1 MPPKKQR
8 LLNLSGQKTLF
19 NFSFSNSKDDNN
31 NPVDTNTNTAI
42 NNPNKSTDHGDDIN
56 PGIDPESEAQN
67 ESQMSESNNK
77 TTETES
83 ERSEHRKYRQVSGKL
98 WAWHYLN
105 ENKMFCKVCMKA
117 GKKNTMTIGC
127 TTFKTEKC
135 M

>member
-8 LLNLSGQKTLF
+8 LLNLPGQKTLF
-19 NFSFSNSKDDNN
+19 NFSFSNSKDD
-31 NPVDTNTNTAI
+31 TNTDTAI
-42 NNPNKSTDHGDDIN
+42 DKSTDHGDDIN
-56 PGIDPESEAQN
+56 PGTDPESETQN

-83 ERSEHRKYRQVSGKL
+83 ERYEHRKYRQVSEKL
-98 WAWHYLN
+98 WPWLYLN

-127 TTFKTEKC
+127 TTFTTEKC

>member
-8 LLNLSGQKTLF
+8 LLNLPGQKTLF
-19 NFSFSNSKDDNN
+19 NFSLSNSKDDNN

-42 NNPNKSTDHGDDIN
+42 DKSTDHGDDIN
-56 PGIDPESEAQN
+56 PGIDPESET
-67 ESQMSESNNK
+67 QMAESNNK
-77 TTETES
+77 TTKTES
-83 ERSEHRKYRQVSGKL
+83 ERFEHRKYRQISEKL
-98 WAWHYLN
+98 WPWLYLN

>member
-1 MPPKKQR
+1 MP
-8 LLNLSGQKTLF
+8 GQKILF
-19 NFSFSNSKDDNN
+19 NFSFSNSKDENN

-42 NNPNKSTDHGDDIN
+42 DKSTDHIDDIN
-56 PGIDPESEAQN
+56 KGIDPESETQN

-83 ERSEHRKYRQVSGKL
+83 ESEHRKYRQVSEKL
-98 WAWHYLN
+98 WPWLYLN
-105 ENKMFCKVCMKA
+105 ENKMFCKVGMKA

-127 TTFKTEKC
+127 TTKTEKC

>member
-8 LLNLSGQKTLF
+8 LLNLPGQKILF

-42 NNPNKSTDHGDDIN
+42 DKSTDHGDDIN
-56 PGIDPESEAQN
+56 WGIDPESETQN

-83 ERSEHRKYRQVSGKL
+83 KYRQVSEKL
-98 WAWHYLN
+98 WPWLYLN

-117 GKKNTMTIGC
+117 GKKNTMKIGC

>member
-1 MPPKKQR
+1 MPTKKQR
-8 LLNLSGQKTLF
+8 LLNWPGQKTFF

-42 NNPNKSTDHGDDIN
+42 DKSTDHGNDIN
-56 PGIDPESEAQN
+56 PGIDPES

-83 ERSEHRKYRQVSGKL
+83 ERSQHCKYRQVSKKL
-98 WAWHYLN
+98 WPWFYLN

-117 GKKNTMTIGC
+117 GKKNTLTIIGC
-127 TTFKTEKC
+127 TTFKTKKYI
-135 M
+135 

>member
-8 LLNLSGQKTLF
+8 LLNLPGQKTLF
-19 NFSFSNSKDDNN
+19 NFSLSNSKDNN
-31 NPVDTNTNTAI
+31 NNSVDTNTNTAI
-42 NNPNKSTDHGDDIN
+42 DKSTDHGDDIN
-56 PGIDPESEAQN
+56 PGIDPESETQN

-83 ERSEHRKYRQVSGKL
+83 ERSEHRKYRQVSEKL
-98 WAWHYLN
+98 WPWLYLN

-127 TTFKTEKC
+127 TTFKTETC

>member
-8 LLNLSGQKTLF
+8 LLNLPGQKTLF

-31 NPVDTNTNTAI
+31 NPVDTNTNTVI
-42 NNPNKSTDHGDDIN
+42 DKSTDHGNDIN
-56 PGIDPESEAQN
+56 PGINPESETQN

-83 ERSEHRKYRQVSGKL
+83 ERFEHHKYRQVSEKL
-98 WAWHYLN
+98 WPWLYLN
-105 ENKMFCKVCMKA
+105 ENKMFCKMCMKA
-117 GKKNTMTIGC
+117 GKKNT
-127 TTFKTEKC
+127 TFKTEKC

>member
-1 MPPKKQR
+1 MPLKKQR
-8 LLNLSGQKTLF
+8 LRNLPGQKTLF
-19 NFSFSNSKDDNN
+19 NFSLRNSKDDNN

-42 NNPNKSTDHGDDIN
+42 DKSTDHGDDIN
-56 PGIDPESEAQN
+56 PGIDPESETQN
-67 ESQMSESNNK
+67 ESQMSESNNI
-77 TTETES
+77 TTETKS
-83 ERSEHRKYRQVSGKL
+83 VRSEHRKYRQVSEKL
-98 WAWHYLN
+98 WPWLYLN